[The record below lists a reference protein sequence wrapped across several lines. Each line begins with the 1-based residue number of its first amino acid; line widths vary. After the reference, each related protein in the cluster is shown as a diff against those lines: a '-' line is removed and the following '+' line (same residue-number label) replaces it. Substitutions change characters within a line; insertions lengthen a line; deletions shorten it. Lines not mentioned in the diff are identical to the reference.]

1 MDVNE
6 ILQLVSFRVGK
17 ELFVLSIKQ
26 IQEIIRP
33 TEIVAIPRSPEFVE
47 GVINLRGRIIPVID
61 LRKRFYVDAVGEE
74 NKIRIIVAE
83 IEDMIVGLMV
93 DCVEEVLRIDS
104 SFFDEAPSIAVGIE
118 QKFVQGI
125 VKNKEQMLIL
135 LNVNE
140 LFNTDE
146 TELLRSVR

>member
-1 MDVNE
+1 ME
-6 ILQLVSFRVGK
+6 SFEMLQLVSFRVGK
-17 ELFVLSIKQ
+17 ELFVLSITQ

-61 LRKRFYVDAVGEE
+61 LRKRFYVEPVGEE
-74 NKIRIIVAE
+74 NKVRIIVAE
-83 IEDMIVGLMV
+83 IDDIIVGLMV
-93 DCVEEVLRIDS
+93 DAVEEVLRIDS
-104 SFFDEAPSIAVGIE
+104 GHLDNAPSIAVGVE

-125 VKNKEQMLIL
+125 VKNKGQMLIL

-146 TELLRSVR
+146 AQLLKSVR

>member
-1 MDVNE
+1 MDSYE
-6 ILQLVSFRVGK
+6 MLQLVSFRVGK
-17 ELFVLSIKQ
+17 ELFVLSITQ

-61 LRKRFYVDAVGEE
+61 LRKRFYVEAVGEA
-74 NKIRIIVAE
+74 NKVRIIVAE
-83 IEDMIVGLMV
+83 IDDVIVGLMV
-93 DCVEEVLRIDS
+93 DAVEEVLRIDTS
-104 SFFDEAPSIAVGIE
+104 HLDNAPSIAVGIE

-125 VKNKEQMLIL
+125 VKNKGQMLIL

-146 TELLRSVR
+146 AQLLKSVR

>member
-1 MDVNE
+1 MDANE
-6 ILQLVSFRVGK
+6 IMQLVSFRVGK

-61 LRKRFYVDAVGEE
+61 LRKRFCVEAIGEE

-83 IEDMIVGLMV
+83 IGDVVVGLMV
-93 DCVEEVLRIDS
+93 DAVEEVLRIESGCYND
-104 SFFDEAPSIAVGIE
+104 APSIAVGIE
-118 QKFVQGI
+118 QKFVEGI
-125 VKNKEQMLIL
+125 VKNKDQMLIL

-146 TELLRSVR
+146 AELLKSVR

>member
-1 MDVNE
+1 MDALEVM
-6 ILQLVSFRVGK
+6 QLVSFRVGK
-17 ELFVLSIKQ
+17 ELFVLSITQ

-61 LRKRFYVDAVGEE
+61 LRKRFYVDAVGEA
-74 NKIRIIVAE
+74 NKVRIIVAE
-83 IEDMIVGLMV
+83 IDEMIVGLMV
-93 DCVEEVLRIDS
+93 DAVEEVLRIDS
-104 SFFDEAPSIAVGIE
+104 SYLDAAPSIAVGIE

-125 VKNKEQMLIL
+125 VKNNNQMLIM

-146 TELLRSVR
+146 TELLKSVR